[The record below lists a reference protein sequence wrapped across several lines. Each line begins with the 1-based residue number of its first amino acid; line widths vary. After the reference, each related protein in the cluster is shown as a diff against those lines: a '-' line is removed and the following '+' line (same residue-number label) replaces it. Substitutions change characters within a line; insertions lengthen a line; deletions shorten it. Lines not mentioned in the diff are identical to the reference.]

1 MNLFF
6 LLVNNINMKKITI
19 FILLFC
25 LIKVEAISNIKI
37 NNEELIPY
45 FDKNTKIYNYYTES
59 SNINIKVKNEKNEIV
74 NGEGFYTVDEE
85 YKKIIVNSSKNGD
98 YIINI
103 FKNYDKNNYKDTS
116 LLSLNIEGYNIDF
129 NKDVY
134 NYDITLNDEENLK
147 INYEVNDNTTVIIN
161 GNGNFNKPNNLIEI
175 KVGEKTYNINAH
187 KTIKVSY
194 TKNNEKPKEMSETK
208 KEIVK
213 VLIITI
219 SSYLIFL
226 FYKFIL
232 KI

>member
-59 SNINIKVKNEKNEIV
+59 SNINIKIKNEKNEIV

-85 YKKIIVNSSKNGD
+85 YKKIIVNSSKYGD

-103 FKNYDKNNYKDTS
+103 FIY
-116 LLSLNIEGYNIDF
+116 
-129 NKDVY
+129 
-134 NYDITLNDEENLK
+134 
-147 INYEVNDNTTVIIN
+147 
-161 GNGNFNKPNNLIEI
+161 
-175 KVGEKTYNINAH
+175 
-187 KTIKVSY
+187 
-194 TKNNEKPKEMSETK
+194 
-208 KEIVK
+208 
-213 VLIITI
+213 
-219 SSYLIFL
+219 
-226 FYKFIL
+226 
-232 KI
+232 

>member
-1 MNLFF
+1 M
-6 LLVNNINMKKITI
+6 
-19 FILLFC
+19 
-25 LIKVEAISNIKI
+25 
-37 NNEELIPY
+37 
-45 FDKNTKIYNYYTES
+45 
-59 SNINIKVKNEKNEIV
+59 
-74 NGEGFYTVDEE
+74 
-85 YKKIIVNSSKNGD
+85 
-98 YIINI
+98 
-103 FKNYDKNNYKDTS
+103 
-116 LLSLNIEGYNIDF
+116 
-129 NKDVY
+129 
-134 NYDITLNDEENLK
+134 
-147 INYEVNDNTTVIIN
+147 NDNTTIIIN

>member
-19 FILLFC
+19 FISLFC
-25 LIKVEAISNIKI
+25 LIKVDAISNIKI

-45 FDKNTKIYNYYTES
+45 FDTNTKVYNYYTDNNS
-59 SNINIKVKNEKNEIV
+59 VNIKIKNEKNEII
-74 NGEGFYTVDEE
+74 NGEGFYTLEEE
-85 YKKIIVNSSKNGD
+85 YKKITINSSKYGD
-98 YIINI
+98 YIINV
-103 FKNYDKNNYKDTS
+103 FKNYDKNNYKNTS
-116 LLSLNIEGYNIDF
+116 LLSLNIEGYNINF

-134 NYDITLNDEENLK
+134 DYDITLNDEENLK
-147 INYEVNDNTTVIIN
+147 INYEVNDNTSVIIN
-161 GNGNFNKPNNLIEI
+161 GNGNFNKPNNLVEI
-175 KVGEKTYNINAH
+175 KVGDKIYNINVH

-219 SSYLIFL
+219 SSSLIFL
-226 FYKFIL
+226 FYKFIS

>member
-19 FILLFC
+19 FISLFC
-25 LIKVEAISNIKI
+25 LIKVDAISNIKI

-45 FDKNTKIYNYYTES
+45 FDTNTKVYNYYTDNNS
-59 SNINIKVKNEKNEIV
+59 VNIKIKNEKNEII
-74 NGEGFYTVDEE
+74 NGEGFYTLEE
-85 YKKIIVNSSKNGD
+85 DYKKITINSSKYGD
-98 YIINI
+98 YIINV

-134 NYDITLNDEENLK
+134 DYDITLNDEENLK
-147 INYEVNDNTTVIIN
+147 INYEVNDNTYLIIN
-161 GNGNFNKPNNLIEI
+161 GNGNFNKPNNLVEI
-175 KVGEKTYNINAH
+175 KVGDKIYNINVH

-194 TKNNEKPKEMSETK
+194 TKNNEKPKEMSEAK

-219 SSYLIFL
+219 SSSLIFL
-226 FYKFIL
+226 FYKFIS

>member
-1 MNLFF
+1 
-6 LLVNNINMKKITI
+6 MKKITI

-25 LIKVEAISNIKI
+25 LIKVDAISNIKI

-45 FDKNTKIYNYYTES
+45 FDTNTKVYNYYTDDNS
-59 SNINIKVKNEKNEIV
+59 INIKIKNEKNEII
-74 NGEGFYTVDEE
+74 NGEGFYTIEE
-85 YKKIIVNSSKNGD
+85 DYKKITINSNKYGD
-98 YIINI
+98 YIINV

-129 NKDVY
+129 NKDI
-134 NYDITLNDEENLK
+134 YDYHITLNDEENLK

-161 GNGNFNKPNNLIEI
+161 GNGNFNKPNNLVEI
-175 KVGEKTYNINAH
+175 KVGDKTYNINVH

-194 TKNNEKPKEMSETK
+194 TKNNEKPEEMSETK

-213 VLIITI
+213 LLIITI
-219 SSYLIFL
+219 STFLIFI
-226 FYKFIL
+226 FYKFTS

>member
-6 LLVNNINMKKITI
+6 ILVNNINMKKITI

-25 LIKVEAISNIKI
+25 LIKVDAISNIKI

-45 FDKNTKIYNYYTES
+45 FDINTKVYNYYTDDNS
-59 SNINIKVKNEKNEIV
+59 INIKIKNEKNEII
-74 NGEGFYTVDEE
+74 NGEGLYTIEE
-85 YKKIIVNSSKNGD
+85 DYKKITINSNKYGD
-98 YIINI
+98 YIINV

-129 NKDVY
+129 NKDIY
-134 NYDITLNDEENLK
+134 DYDITLNDEENLK
-147 INYEVNDNTTVIIN
+147 INYEVNDNTDVIIN
-161 GNGNFNKPNNLIEI
+161 GNGNFNKPNNLVEI
-175 KVGEKTYNINAH
+175 KVGDKTYNINVH

-194 TKNNEKPKEMSETK
+194 TKNNEKPEEMSETK

-213 VLIITI
+213 LLIITI
-219 SSYLIFL
+219 SSSLIFI
-226 FYKFIL
+226 FYKFTS

>member
-19 FILLFC
+19 FISLFC
-25 LIKVEAISNIKI
+25 LIKVDAISNIKI

-45 FDKNTKIYNYYTES
+45 FDTNTKVYNYYTDNNS
-59 SNINIKVKNEKNEIV
+59 VNIKIKNEKNEII
-74 NGEGFYTVDEE
+74 NGEGFYTLEE
-85 YKKIIVNSSKNGD
+85 DYKKITINSSKYGD
-98 YIINI
+98 YIINV

-134 NYDITLNDEENLK
+134 DYDITLNDEENLK
-147 INYEVNDNTTVIIN
+147 INYEVNDNTSVIIN
-161 GNGNFNKPNNLIEI
+161 GNGNFNKPNNLVEI
-175 KVGEKTYNINAH
+175 KVGDKIYNINVH

-194 TKNNEKPKEMSETK
+194 TKNNEKPKEMSEAK

-219 SSYLIFL
+219 SSSLIFL
-226 FYKFIL
+226 FYKFIS

>member
-1 MNLFF
+1 
-6 LLVNNINMKKITI
+6 MKKITI
-19 FILLFC
+19 FILLFY
-25 LIKVEAISNIKI
+25 LIKVNAISNIKI

-45 FDKNTKIYNYYTES
+45 FDTNIKVYNYYTDNNS
-59 SNINIKVKNEKNEIV
+59 INIKIKNEKDEII
-74 NGEGFYTVDEE
+74 NGEGFYTIEE
-85 YKKIIVNSSKNGD
+85 DYKKITINSSKYGN
-98 YIINI
+98 YIINV

-116 LLSLNIEGYNIDF
+116 LLSLDIEGYNIDF

-134 NYDITLNDEENLK
+134 DYDITLNDEDNLK
-147 INYEVNDNTTVIIN
+147 INYEVNDDTTVVIT
-161 GNGNFNKPNNLIEI
+161 GNGNFNKPNNLIKI
-175 KVGEKTYNINAH
+175 KVGDKIYNINVH

-219 SSYLIFL
+219 SSSLIFL